1 MEPPESAWRY
11 APTLGV
17 PVQVTATNDLWGQS
31 TAVAWLPD
39 RNATVRIRTSQLQP
53 ISEVPPLSAEGISYV
68 AAAGRVADAL
78 ERDALVAPLESPVI
92 PLPHQIN
99 ALSRA
104 MDGDGV
110 RFLLADE
117 VGLGKTVEAG
127 LILRELK
134 LRGLAKRILVVAPAG
149 LVTQWVT
156 EMRTHFDEDFRPV
169 IPGDFAAWRKFAG
182 VDDECNLWQLHDQVV
197 CPLDAVKPIDTRRGW
212 TAERI
217 GTHNRERFEDL
228 VTAGWDLVIIDEA
241 HRMGG
246 STDRVARHRLGEA
259 LSKSAPSVL
268 LLSATPHQGK
278 TDNFRR
284 LMSLLDPDAFA
295 GDDSIRQECV
305 APFVIRAEKRAAV
318 DAEGAPLFKPR
329 RTQLVHVAWTAA
341 HRDQRALYQAVTEY
355 VREGY
360 NQALREKNAA
370 IGFLMIL
377 MQRLVTSSVRAI
389 RTALER
395 RLEVLDLLPGQGS
408 LFDEEFSERWASL
421 DVQQQLDEGLGRR
434 IEGFK
439 NERAEVEVLC
449 SAARRCE
456 AKGPDAKARELLDQI
471 RSLQQEEK
479 DYELKILI
487 FTEFIPTQAMLAEFL
502 SARGFSVVRLNG
514 SLDMDERR
522 EVQQAFAGEAQVLV
536 STDAG
541 GEGLNL
547 QFCHV
552 VINYD
557 LPWNP
562 MKLEQRIGRVD
573 RIGQQHIVRA
583 LNFALEDTVELRVRE
598 VLQTKLAT
606 ILTEFGVDKLADVLD
621 SEEGGVDFDELYRN
635 AVMQPDAAEAKAD
648 ELAERVRAKAAAT
661 RDGLSVLGSPTEP
674 DTSIARK
681 IAHHRLP
688 YWTERMVLGYLQ
700 SRDDQPAL
708 AEADDIGYRLRWPDG
723 FTQRRVVFSRSE
735 AERSG
740 TTLLTLE
747 NPRVRSLA
755 TMLRPFAPGQSLE
768 SITLDGISDK
778 VAGIWSLWKITVSVH
793 TDGPL
798 RMMPLFISDEGRT
811 LVPTALAVWDRLIAP
826 SGSAESIRGS
836 AVVGSEALE
845 AYERSRAEA
854 EIRGHALYSDLLDVQ
869 RRRHERQ
876 RQTELRAISSRRAAV
891 ERLGLPQVRES
902 RMRDLERE
910 EAQMQERLADQDKM
924 LPDLCAMLVVRIA
937 PDGELPRR
945 MQ

>member
-408 LFDEEFSERWASL
+408 LFDEEFSERWANL

-502 SARGFSVVRLNG
+502 SDRGFSVVRLNG

-552 VINYD
+552 VINFD

-573 RIGQQHIVRA
+573 RIGQQHVVRA

-661 RDGLSVLGSPTEP
+661 QDGLSVLGSPTEP

-854 EIRGHALYSDLLDVQ
+854 EIRGHALYSDLLDVH

-902 RMRDLERE
+902 RMRELERE

>member
-68 AAAGRVADAL
+68 AAAGRVADVL

-104 MDGDGV
+104 MNGDGV

-408 LFDEEFSERWASL
+408 LFDEEFSEWWASL

-552 VINYD
+552 VINFD

-573 RIGQQHIVRA
+573 RIGQQHVVRA

-661 RDGLSVLGSPTEP
+661 QDGLSVLGSPTEP

-836 AVVGSEALE
+836 AVVGGEALE

-854 EIRGHALYSDLLDVQ
+854 EIRGHALYSDLLDVH

-876 RQTELRAISSRRAAV
+876 RQAGLRAIKSRRAAV

-910 EAQMQERLADQDKM
+910 EAQIQERLADQNKT

>member
-17 PVQVTATNDLWGQS
+17 SVQVTATNDLWGQS

-68 AAAGRVADAL
+68 AAAGRVADVL

-149 LVTQWVT
+149 LVMQWVT

-169 IPGDFAAWRKFAG
+169 IPGEFAAWRKFAG

-408 LFDEEFSERWASL
+408 LFDEEFSEWWASL

-552 VINYD
+552 VINFD

-573 RIGQQHIVRA
+573 RIGQQHVVRA

-661 RDGLSVLGSPTEP
+661 QDGLSVLGSPTEP

-836 AVVGSEALE
+836 AVVGSEAVE

-854 EIRGHALYSDLLDVQ
+854 EIRGHALYSDLLDVH

-910 EAQMQERLADQDKM
+910 EAQIQERLADQNKT